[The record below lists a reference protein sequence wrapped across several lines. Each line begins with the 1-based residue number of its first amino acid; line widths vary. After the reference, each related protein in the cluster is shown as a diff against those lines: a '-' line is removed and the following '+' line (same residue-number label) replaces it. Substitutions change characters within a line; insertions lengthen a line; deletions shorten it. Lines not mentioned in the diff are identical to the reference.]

1 MRQYEVAVQATLYI
15 YVTADSKEKTRELAV
30 AAVSEI
36 PGVMDGIEFE
46 TEGTENVMLATLE
59 HEASVD
65 LAEE

>member
-1 MRQYEVAVQATLYI
+1 MATSSTSYDRHQRGRDEL
-15 YVTADSKEKTRELAV
+15 ATREQAV

-36 PGVMDGIEFE
+36 HGVMDGIEFE
-46 TEGTENVMLATLE
+46 TEGAENVMLATLE

>member
-1 MRQYEVAVQATLYI
+1 MA
-15 YVTADSKEKTRELAV
+15 TREQAV

-36 PGVMDGIEFE
+36 HGVMDGIEFE
-46 TEGTENVMLATLE
+46 TEGAENVMLATLE